1 MRAVLAIL
9 FLFIGTAALADS
21 GGATEDSELVGRT
34 PAASD
39 LIAELYQFDLFQQ
52 NTIDSAD
59 LYGNEEIRNFAV
71 AHAEAAAKRDKTLTE
86 LQRHTP
92 INVDFGKKA
101 GPLPPR
107 ADRAAGLEA
116 SDGPAYVRQFYQA
129 QVVEYRSAVSLLERY
144 LEAPD
149 NETIRSFAS
158 SELPIFRAGLRD
170 AEDSLA
176 DK

>member
-9 FLFIGTAALADS
+9 LLFIGTAALADS
-21 GGATEDSELVGRT
+21 GGATEDSELVGQA

-59 LYGNEEIRNFAV
+59 LYGNEDIRNFAV
-71 AHAEAAAKRDKTLTE
+71 AHAEAAAKRDRALTE

-92 INVDFGKKA
+92 VNVDFGKKA
-101 GPLPPR
+101 GPLR

-170 AEDSLA
+170 AEDSLT